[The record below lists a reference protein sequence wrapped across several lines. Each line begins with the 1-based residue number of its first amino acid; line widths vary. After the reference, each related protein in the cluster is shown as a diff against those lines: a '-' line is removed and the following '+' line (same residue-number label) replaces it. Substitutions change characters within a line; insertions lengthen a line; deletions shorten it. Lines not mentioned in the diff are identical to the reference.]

1 MCGEKEVMKKK
12 MDNTQVGQLI
22 GQLIASIGFPC
33 VICLVM
39 CWYIKYLT
47 DCHKTETGALSD
59 AIIDLKEVMIKI
71 ETKLDDLKGDD
82 KHDLL

>member
-1 MCGEKEVMKKK
+1 MYGKEVIK
-12 MDNTQVGQLI
+12 MDITQV

-33 VICLVM
+33 VICMVM

-59 AIIDLKEVMIKI
+59 AIAGLKEVMIKI
-71 ETKLDDLKGDD
+71 DTKLDDLKGDE
-82 KHDLL
+82 KH